1 MSKIT
6 WKAARINRNLTQKE
20 VAKKLGI
27 SESMV
32 IKYEA
37 YQIYPNVKLAIAMS
51 ELYEISLS
59 DIVLF
64 LK

>member
-1 MSKIT
+1 MAKIT

-32 IKYEA
+32 IKYES
-37 YQIYPNVKLAIAMS
+37 YQIYPTVKTAIAMS

>member
-1 MSKIT
+1 MPKLT

-27 SESMV
+27 SESML

-37 YQIYPNVKLAIAMS
+37 YQVYPTVKLATEMS
-51 ELYEISLS
+51 ELYEVSLS
-59 DIVLF
+59 EMVLF
-64 LK
+64 LP